1 MAKPQKNTYD
11 DVKMLIA
18 TLSITMT
25 LVFWHLFS
33 ASAADVNKEII
44 AANIQP
50 VSVVVAAPSENNDPV
65 EPVVTGTVYFG
76 GQAPQPR
83 VVVQRNNN
91 GGGNNN
97 NNSGGGGGAPVTQTK
112 SS

>member
-1 MAKPQKNTYD
+1 MSKSKKNNFE

-33 ASAADVNKEII
+33 ASATPPEKQVPI
-44 AANIQP
+44 ANIPQSSVTLAP
-50 VSVVVAAPSENNDPV
+50 VATLSAPTVAPTF
-65 EPVVTGTVYFG
+65 TGKILFG
-76 GQAPQPR
+76 GEAPQPQ
-83 VVVQRNNN
+83 VIVQRVKP
-91 GGGNNN
+91 NNN
-97 NNSGGGGGAPVTQTK
+97 NNSGGSSNVVTQTQ